1 MDNPALSPITHQMQ
15 YLVEAGSHTSP
26 STQFRNFKV
35 AARTLYIFWTYQI
48 FSPQLS
54 SLISPA
60 LAHSSYF
67 TYSGSL
73 TTPPCSETVT
83 WVVFRDNIAISE
95 HQVAAVDN
103 IYMIIYNIYWSY
115 EPSRSLKFHDLVEVW
130 PFPG

>member
-67 TYSGSL
+67 TYAGSL

-103 IYMIIYNIYWSY
+103 IYMIIYNIY
-115 EPSRSLKFHDLVEVW
+115 
-130 PFPG
+130 

>member
-1 MDNPALSPITHQMQ
+1 MKVTELDNPALSPITHQMQ

-26 STQFRNFKV
+26 STRFCNFKV
-35 AARTLYIFWTYQI
+35 AAEHSNIFWAYQI

-95 HQVAAVDN
+95 HQVAAGYNLSVYAN
-103 IYMIIYNIYWSY
+103 I
-115 EPSRSLKFHDLVEVW
+115 
-130 PFPG
+130 